1 MKLLQQLCEVPG
13 PSGSESPV
21 RKFIEQYVKENSAGW
36 RCSPEIITG
45 PDLQDSVLLVFGK
58 PRTAVF
64 AHMDTVGFTV
74 RYFDQLI
81 PIGSPEAEAGTSL
94 VGQDSLG
101 PIVCTLDYDEKDRAR
116 YRFGRSIERGTT
128 LTYRVDFKETQKSIQ
143 SAYLDDRAGIYNT
156 LRLAETL
163 ENGILAFSCWEEH
176 GGGSVANLA
185 RMIYER
191 WHVRQALISD
201 MTWVTDGV
209 KGGDGVAISMRD
221 RNIPRRSYV
230 DHIIRIAQTSNIP
243 FQLEVEGA
251 GASDGRE
258 LQLSPYPYDWCFVGA
273 PQLHPHTPK
282 EEIEKAD
289 LDGMRA
295 LYRILMEIL

>member
-1 MKLLQQLCEVPG
+1 MKLLQQLCEIPG
-13 PSGSESPV
+13 PSGSEFPV
-21 RKFIEQYVKENSAGW
+21 REFLEQYVRANSPRW
-36 RCSPEIITG
+36 KCIPEIITG
-45 PDLQDSVLLVFGK
+45 SDLQDCLLLIFGK
-58 PRTAVF
+58 PRTVVF

-94 VGQDSLG
+94 VGLDSRG
-101 PIVCTLDYDEKDRAR
+101 PIICTLDYDEKDRAR

-128 LTYRVDFKETQKSIQ
+128 LTYQVDFKETKKSIQ
-143 SAYLDDRAGIYNT
+143 SAYLDDRAGIYNA

-176 GGGSVANLA
+176 GGGSVAYLA
-185 RMIYER
+185 GMIYER
-191 WHVRQALISD
+191 WQVRQALISD

-209 KGGDGVAISMRD
+209 KGGDGVAISVRD

-230 DHIIRIAQTSNIP
+230 DQIIRIAQASNIP

-258 LQLSPYPYDWCFVGA
+258 LQLSPYPFDWCFVGA
-273 PQLHPHTPK
+273 PQLDPHTPN
-282 EEIEKAD
+282 EQIEKAD
-289 LDGMRA
+289 LEGMCA
-295 LYRILMEIL
+295 LYRVLMEKL